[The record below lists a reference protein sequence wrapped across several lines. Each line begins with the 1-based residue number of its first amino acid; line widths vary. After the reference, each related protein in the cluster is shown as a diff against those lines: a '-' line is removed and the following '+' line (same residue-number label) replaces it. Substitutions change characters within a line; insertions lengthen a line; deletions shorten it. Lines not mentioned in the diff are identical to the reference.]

1 MKRSA
6 LQCIA
11 GFVGAILIVIGVVW
25 TCKQLSS
32 PTQLNAAQDRTAPRV
47 SASRP
52 ETLNQRYSLSS
63 TPESGAHAN
72 RKGTIGSVSLETPSA
87 IDYSD
92 LGDASSQPQGS
103 SLELQPSTAD
113 APEPGLSNEM
123 DFSGG
128 VAEENYSEQGDFPA
142 VSSLSLLSSD
152 EVPLVDMPMPLPTSN
167 VQSQFVDEDRN
178 SAIPVTLPTSSL
190 SLQPLEAHVASDAP
204 SPEDPLAPIE
214 DDAFEVEPDA
224 LSTPSLLDQPQ
235 SAKGNVSPSQDALS
249 PLDARPTPIPST
261 SSEKRS
267 SESNARN
274 SRSNNLLDYLF
285 SALSTERKP
294 KDSSLEGPQNGQVT
308 IEKLVPPEVQTNQ
321 PTVITIKVKNNG
333 SKALKNILL
342 HENLPENVKF
352 SNAAEQ
358 TVFPTPDG
366 TLVWP
371 AFDLEPQS
379 EKVFEYTVVPVKEGE
394 IGSVATLL
402 IPVTASCKIKSTRP
416 ELKVEVNAPETIELG
431 ENVNFEIIVSNVGT
445 GVANNITLLESI
457 PDGLFH
463 PSGAILDNKI
473 GDLQAGES
481 KKLPLT
487 LKAASSGVTVNKLTV
502 SADNTSEQ
510 TVETEVSVVA
520 PELKLEIQ
528 GPSHLYL
535 EQSTSFKMFVS
546 NIGEAAAHDIR
557 LMLQLPKSL
566 SFVQAN
572 NLGAYKEDEHC
583 VYWDLA
589 ELPPQTNGEIL
600 LTVKSSSPDNVDLV
614 FDATGPNKLSAH
626 TSKKVSIDG
635 LAALSFTIS
644 SSADLVELGSEYEYT
659 VEIVNRGTKASS
671 NVELQIM
678 APSVVSILATDGPT
692 QATNRKGVIVFDK
705 IPEVAPKSTITYRIK
720 ASASQQGDCRVGF
733 QLSSD
738 DLEPLVKENNTRVYE

>member
-32 PTQLNAAQDRTAPRV
+32 PTQLNAAQDKVAPRM

-52 ETLNQRYSLSS
+52 ETLSQRYSLSS
-63 TPESGAHAN
+63 TSESGARAN
-72 RKGTIGSVSLETPSA
+72 RKGTIGSVSLETPSS

-92 LGDASSQPQGS
+92 LSDASSQTQGS
-103 SLELQPSTAD
+103 SLELQPPTAG
-113 APEPGLSNEM
+113 APEPGLGNEM
-123 DFSGG
+123 DFFEG
-128 VAEENYSEQGDFPA
+128 VAEEKYSEQGEFPA

-152 EVPLVDMPMPLPTSN
+152 DVPLVDTPIPLPTSN
-167 VQSQFVDEDRN
+167 VQNQFVDEDQN
-178 SAIPVTLPTSSL
+178 SAIPATLPTSSL
-190 SLQPLEAHVASDAP
+190 SLQPLEDHVASEVP

-249 PLDARPTPIPST
+249 PLDARPTPIPS
-261 SSEKRS
+261 SSNEKKS

-333 SKALKNILL
+333 SRDLKNVLL

-431 ENVNFEIIVSNVGT
+431 KNVNFEIIVSNVGT
-445 GVANNITLLESI
+445 GVANNVTLLESI

-502 SADNTSEQ
+502 SADNTGEQ

-528 GPSHLYL
+528 GPSNLYL
-535 EQSTSFKMFVS
+535 EQSSSFKMFVS
-546 NIGEAAAHDIR
+546 NVGEAVAHDVR

-572 NLGAYKEDEHC
+572 NMGAYKEDEHC

-678 APSVVSILATDGPT
+678 APNVVSILATDGPT

>member
-11 GFVGAILIVIGVVW
+11 GFVGAILVVVGVVW

-32 PTQLNAAQDRTAPRV
+32 PTQLNAAQSQT
-47 SASRP
+47 SSRINTSRSKTP
-52 ETLNQRYSLSS
+52 TQKNSFSPSQDSGVRLNKK
-63 TPESGAHAN
+63 GA
-72 RKGTIGSVSLETPSA
+72 IGSVSHETPTLINNSNGNVPSP
-87 IDYSD
+87 I
-92 LGDASSQPQGS
+92 SQSS
-103 SLELQPSTAD
+103 SLEILTSSPNT
-113 APEPGLSNEM
+113 PEANLGDDM
-123 DFSGG
+123 IFSDG
-128 VAEENYSEQGDFPA
+128 VEETTGTETEEFPV
-142 VSSLSLLSSD
+142 VSALSLLSSD
-152 EVPLVDMPMPLPTSN
+152 DDMEVETPTPLPSPAN
-167 VQSQFVDEDRN
+167 IQKEFVEEDN
-178 SAIPVTLPTSSL
+178 DDAFPSSLPTSSL
-190 SLQPLEAHVASDAP
+190 SLQELDEDAAVPSSEDVFAANNSDEFEA
-204 SPEDPLAPIE
+204 
-214 DDAFEVEPDA
+214 EPDA
-224 LSTPSLLDQPQ
+224 LTAPDVLDQPQ
-235 SAKGNVSPSQDALS
+235 SARGNIDNSTKIQL
-249 PLDARPTPIPST
+249 PLEAKPTPIPSVSIDKT
-261 SSEKRS
+261 ATESNIRNARS
-267 SESNARN
+267 S
-274 SRSNNLLDYLF
+274 NLLDYLF

-294 KDSSLEGPQNGQVT
+294 KDSSLEGPQNGQIS
-308 IEKLVPPEVQTNQ
+308 IEKLVPDEVQTNK
-321 PTVITIKVKNNG
+321 PTIITIKVKNNG
-333 SKALKNILL
+333 SKALKNVLL
-342 HENLPENVKF
+342 HENLPENVEF
-352 SNAAEQ
+352 SNAADQ
-358 TVFPTPDG
+358 TVFPSKDG
-366 TLVWP
+366 TLIWP

-379 EKVFEYTVVPVKEGE
+379 EKVFEYTVVPVEEGE
-394 IGSVATLL
+394 IGSVATL
-402 IPVTASCKIKSTRP
+402 IVPVTASCKIKSTQP

-431 ENVNFEIIVSNVGT
+431 KNVNFEIVVSNIGT
-445 GVANNITLLESI
+445 GNASNVTLLESI
-457 PDGLFH
+457 PNGLFH
-463 PSGAILDNKI
+463 PSGTILDNKI

-502 SADNTSEQ
+502 SADNAGEQ
-510 TVETEVSVVA
+510 VVETEVRVVA

-528 GPSHLYL
+528 GPSNLYL
-535 EQSTSFKMFVS
+535 EQSTSFKMLVS
-546 NIGEAAAHDIR
+546 NVGEAAAHDVR
-557 LMLQLPKSL
+557 LTLQLPQSL

-600 LTVKSSSPDNVDLV
+600 LTVKSSNPDNVDLV
-614 FDATGPNKLSAH
+614 FDASGPNNLSAH

-705 IPEVAPKSTITYRIK
+705 IPEIAPKSTITYRIK